1 MWPPTCQ
8 NKIPGIFQVFK
19 GFFSVFHV
27 IQTFFQVINTPMS
40 IKSTKQKFNANNT
53 TLLLEDIL
61 YRTQHFVYIS
71 GFQTKDIFIFKNLI
85 SKNPKNNAK

>member
-19 GFFSVFHV
+19 GFFNVFHV
-27 IQTFFQVINTPMS
+27 IQSFFQVMNTPMS

-85 SKNPKNNAK
+85 PKNPKNNAK